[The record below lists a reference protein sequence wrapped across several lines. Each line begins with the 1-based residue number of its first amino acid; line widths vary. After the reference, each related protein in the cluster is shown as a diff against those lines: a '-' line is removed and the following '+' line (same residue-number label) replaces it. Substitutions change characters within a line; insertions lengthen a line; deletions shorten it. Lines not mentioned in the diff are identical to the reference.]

1 MTDVACAAAAQAEA
15 TGAWADALVM
25 ADEALAETMARGLL
39 YYLPTVHLLR
49 GQALLHLNCT
59 ADAKDALNRALQM
72 AEEFD
77 LALISWRALV
87 GLAEYHDREGD
98 QEDAKTFYRQAA
110 ALVQTISASY
120 LIRRSSQ
127 ASSVGQ
133 KLGP

>member
-1 MTDVACAAAAQAEA
+1 MGGRACH
-15 TGAWADALVM
+15 GGRGSGG
-25 ADEALAETMARGLL
+25 TMARGLL

-98 QEDAKTFYRQAA
+98 QEDAKTFCRQAA
-110 ALVQTISASY
+110 ALVQTISASIPDPQIVASF
-120 LIRRSSQ
+120 LSRPKIRALMLR
-127 ASSVGQ
+127 AEDNG
-133 KLGP
+133 